1 MDTTQ
6 QGVIA
11 LLKSA
16 ITGEKTALPEQ
27 FDIGQAYPVLR
38 HHSITAMGYA
48 GAVNCGID
56 KTQPIMQKLR
66 MDYAACLLKSQGQME
81 DIARIYQA
89 FEQEQIDY
97 MPLKGCNM
105 KLLYPNHEL
114 RVMGDADILIRRE
127 QYESIRCV
135 MQRLGFAQKQETDHE
150 WVWESKALYL
160 ELHKRLI
167 PKTNGDYYRYY
178 GDGWQ
183 LARKQQGC
191 RYAMTDEDQFVYL
204 FTHFAKHYR
213 NGGVGCRHVVDL
225 WIYLRTHPE
234 LDEGYIQNELEALQL
249 YEFYRNILRL
259 LQAWF
264 GEAPWDE
271 ITKFMTQVIFA
282 NGNWGNAKTHALA
295 EFVRSKKGNNSA
307 QRGKLLWLVSRI
319 FPPRGRLIYQYPV
332 LKKWPVLLP
341 AVWIWRC
348 FYAAFFRRAKLRR
361 DYQYLTGI
369 SHDEIETQEQ
379 ALAYVG
385 LRFGE

>member
-1 MDTTQ
+1 MNTTQ

-27 FDIGQAYPVLR
+27 FDIVQAYPVLR

-48 GAVNCGID
+48 GALNCGID
-56 KTQPIMQKLR
+56 KTQPVMQKLR
-66 MDYAACLLKSQGQME
+66 MDYAACLRSSQGQMA
-81 DIARIYQA
+81 DVARICQA
-89 FEQEQIDY
+89 FEQNRIDY

-114 RVMGDADILIRRE
+114 RVMGDADILIRNE
-127 QYESIRCV
+127 QYEAIRCT
-135 MQRLGFAQKQETDHE
+135 MEQLGFQEKQETDHE
-150 WVWESKALYL
+150 LVWESKALYL

-167 PKTNGDYYRYY
+167 PKTNEDYYRYY
-178 GDGWQ
+178 HDGWK

-225 WIYLRTHPE
+225 WVYLRTHPE
-234 LDEGYIQNELEALQL
+234 LDEGYVEKELATLQL
-249 YEFYRNILRL
+249 YEFYQNIRQL
-259 LQAWF
+259 LKVWF
-264 GEAPWDE
+264 YEAPWDE
-271 ITKFMTQVIFA
+271 MTEFMTRVIFA
-282 NGNWGNAKTHALA
+282 NGNWGDAKTHVLA

-307 QRGKLLWLVSRI
+307 QKGKLRWLASRI
-319 FPPRGRLIYQYPV
+319 FPPSRELAYQYPV

-348 FYAAFFRRAKLRR
+348 FHVIFRRRARLRR
-361 DYQYLTGI
+361 DYRSLVGI
-369 SHDEIETQEQ
+369 SIDEIETQEQ